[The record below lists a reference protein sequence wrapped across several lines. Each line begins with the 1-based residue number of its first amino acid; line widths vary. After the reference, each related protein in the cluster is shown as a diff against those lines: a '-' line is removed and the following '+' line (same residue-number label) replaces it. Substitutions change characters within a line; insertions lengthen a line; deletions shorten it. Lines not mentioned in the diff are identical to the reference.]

1 MKLGA
6 EPKKVVILG
15 VLLLVAVVVFFANS
29 TPDGEEAPPA
39 ARPSAPTAAA
49 QAPARPGVG
58 VEASER
64 PAVNR
69 GRQAEREFRPSLRR
83 KRNEPAPDPT
93 SIDPTLKLDLLARLQ
108 QVNVEGV
115 RRSIFDFGQ
124 AAPPPSETK
133 PAVAAV
139 KGPKAPN
146 PLTPHPD
153 QYPQPVAS
161 NTTPPPP
168 QAPPVPMKF
177 FGYVSPTKQPTK
189 RAFFV
194 EGEDIHIVKEG
205 DVVKNRYKIV
215 RIGVN
220 SVVVEDLQF
229 KSQQTVPLEQ
239 ST

>member
-6 EPKKVVILG
+6 ERKKVA
-15 VLLLVAVVVFFANS
+15 VLVALLVVAGIVFLMNS
-29 TPDGEEAPPA
+29 TPGAQDSGSQPPA
-39 ARPSAPTAAA
+39 ARPAASTAV
-49 QAPARPGVG
+49 APARPGSV
-58 VEASER
+58 ASER

-93 SIDPTLKLDLLARLQ
+93 TIDPTLRMDLLAKLQ
-108 QVNVEGV
+108 QVDVEGV

-124 AAPPPSETK
+124 APPPPSEAK
-133 PAVAAV
+133 PAVAAA

-146 PLTPHPD
+146 PLTPPPSD
-153 QYPQPVAS
+153 PQPVAS
-161 NTTPPPP
+161 NTPPAPP

-189 RAFFV
+189 KAFFV
-194 EGEDIHIVKEG
+194 EGEDIHIVQEG

-229 KSQQTVPLEQ
+229 KSQQTLPLEQ

>member
-6 EPKKVVILG
+6 ERKKVAIL
-15 VLLLVAVVVFFANS
+15 VALLVVAGIVYFMNS
-29 TPDGEEAPPA
+29 TPGAEDSGYKSPA

-49 QAPARPGVG
+49 PARPGSVP
-58 VEASER
+58 SER
-64 PAVNR
+64 AAVNR

-83 KRNEPAPDPT
+83 KKNEPAPDPT
-93 SIDPTLKLDLLARLQ
+93 SIDPTLRMDLLAKLQ

-124 AAPPPSETK
+124 APPPPSETK

-146 PLTPHPD
+146 PLTPPPPTD
-153 QYPQPVAS
+153 PKPVAS
-161 NTTPPPP
+161 NTPPPPP

-177 FGYVSPTKQPTK
+177 FGYVSPAKQPTK
-189 RAFFV
+189 KAFFV
-194 EGEDIHIVKEG
+194 EGEDIHIVQEG

>member
-6 EPKKVVILG
+6 ERKKVAIL
-15 VLLLVAVVVFFANS
+15 VALLVVAGIVYFMNS
-29 TPDGEEAPPA
+29 TPGAEDSGYKSPA

-49 QAPARPGVG
+49 PARPGAV
-58 VEASER
+58 ASER
-64 PAVNR
+64 AAVNR

-83 KRNEPAPDPT
+83 KKNEPAPDPT
-93 SIDPTLKLDLLARLQ
+93 SIDPTLRMDLLAKLQ

-124 AAPPPSETK
+124 APPPPSETK

-146 PLTPHPD
+146 PLTPPPPTD
-153 QYPQPVAS
+153 PKPVAS
-161 NTTPPPP
+161 NTPPPPP

-177 FGYVSPTKQPTK
+177 FGYVSPAKQPTK
-189 RAFFV
+189 KAFFV
-194 EGEDIHIVKEG
+194 EGEDIHIVQEG